1 MDLKTRKDKIALS
14 VVIACKNAEKT
25 IPIQLNALSQQ
36 SWDRPW
42 EIIISDNG
50 STDNTYQVIN
60 KYKNKIKNLW
70 IVDASEKAGAGYARN
85 KGIKESSGEAIALC
99 DADDEVAPGWL
110 AAMGNA
116 LLKHDFVVCRTDIE
130 KLNPS
135 WLIRSR
141 KNPQATGIQ
150 KYTYPPYLPH
160 AGGGTIGF
168 KKFVFEKLGGFDE
181 SFKNLQDTDFC
192 WRAQLEG
199 IRLHFVSDAIVHIR
213 FRDDVKGIFSQ
224 ARNYGEY
231 NVKIYKKYLPQGMP
245 KIPKHESI
253 RNLKRFILNFYAYL
267 RTNNDSLENKA
278 QLAWQAGY
286 RWGRIK
292 GSIKYKVFAV

>member
-1 MDLKTRKDKIALS
+1 MNKDSTKIALS
-14 VVIACKNAEKT
+14 VVIPCKNSEKT
-25 IPIQLNALSQQ
+25 IPVQLNALSQQ

-42 EIIISDNG
+42 EIIVVDNG
-50 STDNTYQVIN
+50 SQDKTLDVLYSYQ
-60 KYKNKIKNLW
+60 KKLSNLK
-70 IVDASEKAGAGYARN
+70 VHEAKERSGAGYARN
-85 KGIKESSGEAIALC
+85 EGIRISSGLSIALC

-231 NVKIYKKYLPQGMP
+231 NVKIYKKYIPHGMP
-245 KIPKHESI
+245 RISKKESLYNIKKFMLYLYQYI
-253 RNLKRFILNFYAYL
+253 RCSG
-267 RTNNDSLENKA
+267 SLENKA
-278 QLAWQAGY
+278 YLAWQVGWF
-286 RWGRIK
+286 WGRIK